1 MFKLVS
7 EDMPF
12 EVTVEGVVRSRKTGN
27 ILKHRTS
34 WDGYPKVNTKYKN
47 KSFNQSVHRL
57 VAKAYIPNPNN
68 YPQVNHI
75 DGDKNN
81 PHKDN
86 LEWCNNSQNQLHA
99 IRTGLRKV
107 QKGSETH
114 MAILTDKD
122 VHEVCKHI
130 EDGYRN
136 KDIET
141 LTAANRFQ
149 VKDIRG
155 KKSWTHISKDY
166 NLIVRRRGQLS
177 VNTVVWI
184 CKELEKG
191 VKMIDIR
198 KSTDNPLITKSTL
211 SHIKYRNAYTDVSK
225 HFKF

>member
-1 MFKLVS
+1 MFKLVN

-12 EVTVEGVVRSRKTGN
+12 EVTIEGIVRSRKTGN
-27 ILKHRTS
+27 ILKHRIS
-34 WDGYPKVNTKYKN
+34 WDGYPKVNTKYKS

-57 VAKAYIPNPNN
+57 VAIAYIPNPNS

-81 PHKDN
+81 PYVTN

-99 IRTGLRKV
+99 IKTGLRKV
-107 QKGSETH
+107 QRGSDTH
-114 MAILTDKD
+114 MAKLTDED
-122 VHEVCKHI
+122 VHSICKLI
-130 EDGYRN
+130 EEGYRN
-136 KDIET
+136 KDIES

-166 NLIVRRRGQLS
+166 KLIAKRRGQLS
-177 VNTVVWI
+177 VNTVLWI
-184 CKELEKG
+184 CRELEKG
-191 VKMIDIR
+191 TSMVRIR
-198 KSTDNPLITKSTL
+198 DLTENPLVTKSAL
-211 SHIKYRNAYTDVSK
+211 SHIKYRNAYIDISK